1 MIVTDTTWVI
11 DENATKFR
19 IIEDHMGLLD
29 IFKKNT
35 AEQPIPV
42 VAQPAAE
49 ATVVDDAPA
58 AEKIKKPRK
67 ARAKKTEPAPEA
79 AAPKIDPEVKVLKF
93 EFDPE
98 NPRLGSIELDW
109 NIEFVHL
116 LRSHGYS
123 GNTDEDIVDA
133 WLMDVC
139 KTISTNEFPMSDN
152 VRYIQRRDLGGGKT
166 EFS

>member
-1 MIVTDTTWVI
+1 MIATDTTWVI
-11 DENATKFR
+11 DENVTKFR
-19 IIEDHMGLLD
+19 IIEDQMGLLD
-29 IFKKNT
+29 IFKKSNP
-35 AEQPIPV
+35 EQLIPV
-42 VAQPAAE
+42 VVQPAAE
-49 ATVVDDAPA
+49 PIVVADQPA

-67 ARAKKTEPAPEA
+67 PKAKKAVEPEA
-79 AAPKIDPEVKVLKF
+79 AAIPKADPEVKVLKF

-116 LRSHGYS
+116 LRTHGYS